1 VQLTGIEGGTLG
13 IGQVG
18 TGGTRGWG
26 LPSAGISASTCFGQQ
41 SGRQDSNSVG
51 LRSQD
56 LLQSWAH
63 GLRLQGGRGVGA
75 HSARLRGPRIV
86 VPPGLELGLWRRDL
100 WLHVGLS
107 SAYRVGDCRVGFY
120 LRLWLKEKENYLIFY
135 FYFYFLR

>member
-1 VQLTGIEGGTLG
+1 LDKWGQAVLEGGGCHRRGSRLPLVSG
-13 IGQVG
+13 I
-18 TGGTRGWG
+18 
-26 LPSAGISASTCFGQQ
+26 GQQ